1 MGIVDRTSSL
11 QAATRFARAQAKQQ
25 QLLAAKKQAPDD
37 PASVQTD
44 AAMLDARRDF
54 LAPADRGFLES
65 IIEQS
70 DLMPLRYLG
79 IGQLAAAAVG
89 RIDLGTRHSALG
101 IRDSHR

>member
-1 MGIVDRTSSL
+1 MGIVDRTPSL
-11 QAATRFARAQAKQQ
+11 QAATRFARAQAKQH
-25 QLLAAKKQAPDD
+25 QLLVQKKQAPDA
-37 PASVQTD
+37 PESVQAD
-44 AAMLDARRDF
+44 VIMLAARRDF

-79 IGQLAAAAVG
+79 LGQLAAAAVG

-101 IRDSHR
+101 IRNSHR